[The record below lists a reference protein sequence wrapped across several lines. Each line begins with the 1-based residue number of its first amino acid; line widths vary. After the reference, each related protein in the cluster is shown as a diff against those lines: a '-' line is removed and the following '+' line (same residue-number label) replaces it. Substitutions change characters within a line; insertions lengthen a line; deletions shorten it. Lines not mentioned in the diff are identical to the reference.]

1 MKDTTQQPK
10 PSINQPKVEFDS
22 LFEDMGLIFAP
33 SPKDDKINFIPKK

>member
-1 MKDTTQQPK
+1 MKDTTTKPK
-10 PSINQPKVEFDS
+10 PSINQPKVEDS